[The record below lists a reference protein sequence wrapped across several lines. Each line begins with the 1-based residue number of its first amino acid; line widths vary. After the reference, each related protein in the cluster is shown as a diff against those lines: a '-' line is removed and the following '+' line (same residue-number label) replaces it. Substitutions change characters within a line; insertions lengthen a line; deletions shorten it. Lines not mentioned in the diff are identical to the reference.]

1 MCMRRWSLIF
11 FIWIFSLLMS
21 VSNLV
26 MSYRF
31 NFCGEWIG
39 WLVSTIF
46 LINLIVYHLWVTRKD
61 GDD

>member
-1 MCMRRWSLIF
+1 
-11 FIWIFSLLMS
+11 MS